1 MNTYENLLLEEENG
15 IAVVTLNR
23 PKALNALNSALMGE
37 IAAVFDELY
46 KKAGVKIIILTGAGE
61 KSFVAGADIKEM
73 RLLNIEEGKNWAQ
86 TSEQTFLAIEQ
97 GPKPVIA
104 AINGYALG
112 GGCEIAMACDI
123 RIAAQNA
130 KFGQPEV
137 GLGIIPGF
145 GGTQR
150 LPRLVGAG
158 MAKYMIYT
166 AEMISA
172 EEALR
177 IGLVQKVVPQNE
189 LLAQAKKTA
198 ETIMSKSQSAVRFAK
213 DAINR
218 GPEMSMSN
226 AMQYEALY
234 FGTCFGSED
243 QPIGMNAF
251 VNKEKA
257 QFTGNFAPKQ

>member
-1 MNTYENLLLEEENG
+1 MSQYENLLVELDNG
-15 IAVVTLNR
+15 TAIVTLNR
-23 PKALNALNSALMGE
+23 PKALNALNSALMTE
-37 IAAVFDELY
+37 IGSVFSELN
-46 KKAGVKIIILTGAGE
+46 ANPSVQVIIITGAGQ

-73 RLLNIEEGKNWAQ
+73 RMLNIEEGRKWAEK
-86 TSEQTFLAIEQ
+86 SENTFLQIEE
-97 GPKPVIA
+97 GAKPVIA
-104 AINGYALG
+104 AVNGYALG

-123 RIAAQNA
+123 RIASENA

-150 LPRLVGAG
+150 LPRLIGAG

-166 AEMISA
+166 ANMISA

-177 IGLVQKVVPQNE
+177 VGLVQKVVSQEE
-189 LLAQAKKTA
+189 LLSEAKKIA
-198 ETIMSKSQSAVRFAK
+198 QTIIAKSQSAVRFAK

-218 GPEMSMSN
+218 GVEMSIPN

-243 QPIGMNAF
+243 QMLGMNAF

-257 QFTGNFAPKQ
+257 EFTGKFAKKA